1 MRSIVR
7 APLVFVASIAL
18 VLMGMVVAATP
29 AAAAASLSLDQ
40 STPASVKK
48 TGTTLTTA
56 IFTPPA
62 GSVLVISVQTNGNPN
77 EVKSLAVTDN
87 LTTHLTYNLVQTK
100 GNTTNDLYAKLYWAG
115 VPNSQSM
122 TVTATV
128 GGKSNDYSML
138 SVLVFTGA
146 NTAAPQGAS
155 GGGRGATGVIN
166 DSYNST
172 ADNSWGWLTYGDWM
186 QRGVPTVP
194 PGESLYDSYNVNGED
209 TYALIRQN
217 GTTTTAGT
225 QVTMST
231 TSPTSGTR
239 TTHIYFEV
247 VPAASQGPS
256 APVIHRSRLPRR
268 QLVKASLLPCP
279 GQSQELLLRL

>member
-56 IFTPPA
+56 IFTPPV

-146 NTAAPQGAS
+146 NTAAPIGAS

-166 DSYNST
+166 DSYNL
-172 ADNSWGWLTYGDWM
+172 DF
-186 QRGVPTVP
+186 R
-194 PGESLYDSYNVNGED
+194 SYE
-209 TYALIRQN
+209 A
-217 GTTTTAGT
+217 
-225 QVTMST
+225 
-231 TSPTSGTR
+231 TR
-239 TTHIYFEV
+239 
-247 VPAASQGPS
+247 
-256 APVIHRSRLPRR
+256 
-268 QLVKASLLPCP
+268 
-279 GQSQELLLRL
+279 